1 MNQIFKTLKLMI
13 LLVTVLDVLGVFF
26 VATKENLN
34 FVDPFSI
41 VFTIVH
47 IIIGMFLLSILST
60 AEKKSNGSS
69 LSDILES
76 DKLFQKQQMWYYI
89 WAICLCLIN
98 FVKGLSYI
106 VDGDLLNGVLMVV
119 MGIALYVFL
128 NKTNNGMKDKVSKLL
143 GEKLKALRDKLVE
156 NQKGALPESA

>member
-143 GEKLKALRDKLVE
+143 GEKSKALRDKLVE

>member
-1 MNQIFKTLKLMI
+1 MNQIFNTLKLLV
-13 LLVTVLDVLGVFF
+13 LLVVALDVSSVFSI
-26 VATKENLN
+26 ANKEKLN

-41 VFTIVH
+41 IFTVVHMIV
-47 IIIGMFLLSILST
+47 GMFLLSILST
-60 AEKKSNGSS
+60 AEKKGNGSS

-76 DKLFQKQQMWYYI
+76 DKLFQKYQMWYYI

-106 VDGDLLNGVLMVV
+106 VNGDLLNGVLMIIT
-119 MGIALYVFL
+119 GIALYIFL
-128 NKTNNGMKDKVSKLL
+128 NRTNRGMKDKVSKLL
-143 GEKLKALRDKLVE
+143 GEKSKALRDKLVE

>member
-13 LLVTVLDVLGVFF
+13 FLVLALDVSSVFSI
-26 VATKENLN
+26 ANKENLN

-41 VFTIVH
+41 VFVVVH
-47 IIIGMFLLSILST
+47 IIIGMFLLSILSA

-106 VDGDLLNGVLMVV
+106 VDGDLFNGVLAII
-119 MGIALYVFL
+119 MGIALYILL
-128 NKTNNGMKDKVSKLL
+128 NRTNRGMKDKVSKLL
-143 GEKLKALRDKLVE
+143 GEKSKALRDKLVE